1 MRRAFTL
8 IELLVVMA
16 IMAILTIITVSQF
29 NTAKVKAR
37 DAQRKADLS
46 SIKNALLMYYADYQ
60 RFPEGGTDAG
70 ELDLSDSGEFSD
82 AGGYVYMKVM
92 PLEPVEDRRTTN
104 PYCYLRLDGNDLGL
118 DGDSAFAILGRLENV
133 NDGDGFRK
141 DNNEVARN
149 ITCGGN
155 TDYNFGFTSP
165 NISMD
170 EVDTTY

>member
-60 RFPEGGTDAG
+60 GFPEGGTDVG

-82 AGGYVYMKVM
+82 EGGYVYMKVM
-92 PLEPVEDRRTTN
+92 PLEPVQDRRTAN
-104 PYCYLRLDGNDLGL
+104 PYCYMRLDDGN
-118 DGDSAFAILGRLENV
+118 SFAILGRLENTDD
-133 NDGDGFRK
+133 NDTHRK
-141 DNNEVARN
+141 DNDTVRN

-170 EVDTTY
+170 EVDTSF